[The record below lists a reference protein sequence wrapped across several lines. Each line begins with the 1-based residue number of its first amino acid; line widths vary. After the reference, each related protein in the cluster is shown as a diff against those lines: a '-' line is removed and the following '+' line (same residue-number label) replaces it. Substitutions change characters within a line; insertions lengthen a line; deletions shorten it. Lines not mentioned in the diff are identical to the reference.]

1 MMTMVITTAESGRQM
16 MAHITIGIVVPYVKH
31 RISGD
36 WQNSIWNTFLEF

>member
-1 MMTMVITTAESGRQM
+1 MMMMVITTESGRLI
-16 MAHITIGIVVPYVKH
+16 MAHITKGIVVPYVKH